1 MTINLSQKTIDA
13 IVDAVVQRL
22 QQQPQTEYVRT
33 SEAAK
38 ILGVS
43 EAYLRQ
49 TKGKYSYK
57 KSSDKQQGALM
68 FRKDTLIK

>member
-1 MTINLSQKTIDA
+1 MTIDLSQKTIDA

-22 QQQPQTEYVRT
+22 QQPQTEYVRT